1 MNARRQILL
10 TSLIERI
17 TCVTRT
23 VNSGKSFPFNK
34 CTLSQTEARILMY
47 IAQSKDGISVKELAA
62 ALQVTS
68 GAVTQTVDGLVENGL
83 VTRRESK
90 SDRRVLQIILTS
102 QARKKVDAFQKQY
115 IQDIAPVFETLNN
128 TEITQLT
135 TLLTKVSNLKEKE
148 VNKRNE

>member
-1 MNARRQILL
+1 
-10 TSLIERI
+10 
-17 TCVTRT
+17 
-23 VNSGKSFPFNK
+23 
-34 CTLSQTEARILMY
+34 MY